1 MSLEFQD
8 RRTHV
13 PFYKRLLQQR
23 DAMVGLVLLLILVF
37 TVVAAPLL
45 TSKDPLE
52 INPSAR
58 FQPPSWENPMG
69 TDNVGRDIYTRFLYG
84 GRISLRVGLIATTLG
99 AAIGIVLGVF
109 AGFYGGRV
117 DGTISWAI
125 EVLLA
130 FPGILLAL
138 AVIATL
144 GPGLTNMMIAVGI
157 AFIPSFM
164 RLARAEVLHV
174 REQQY
179 MEAARSIGA
188 KDLWMMRR
196 HILPYILRPLLV
208 LATLGIGNAILAG
221 AALSFLG
228 LGTQPPTPE
237 WGVMLSSGRSFIRQ
251 AWWITVFPGLGI
263 FLTILA
269 VNLFGDRLG
278 DILAA
283 DTQLHKQGEA
293 T

>member
-1 MSLEFQD
+1 MTTDFSN
-8 RRTHV
+8 RRSHV
-13 PFYKRLLQQR
+13 PFYKRMLRHR
-23 DAMVGLVLLLILVF
+23 DAMAGLVLLLFLVF
-37 TVVAAPLL
+37 IVVAAPLL
-45 TSKDPLE
+45 TTKDPLAIE
-52 INPSAR
+52 PAAR
-58 FQPPSWENPMG
+58 FQAPNWEHPMG
-69 TDNVGRDIYTRFLYG
+69 TDNLGRDIFTRFLYG
-84 GRISLRVGLIATTLG
+84 GRISLRVGLIATFLG
-99 AAIGIVLGVF
+99 AAIGIVLGIV

-117 DGTISWAI
+117 DGTISWGI

-157 AFIPSFM
+157 AFIPSFT
-164 RLARAEVLHV
+164 RLARAEVLRV

-179 MEAARSIGA
+179 VEAAVSIGA
-188 KDLWMMRR
+188 SDFWLMRR
-196 HILPYILRPLLV
+196 HLLPNIMRPLLV

-237 WGVMLSSGRSFIRQ
+237 WGVMLSSGRSYMRQ

-278 DILAA
+278 DVLAA
-283 DTQLHKQGEA
+283 DTKPQTRGES
-293 T
+293 